1 MIYFIENFKFCLL
14 EISSLIN
21 KIKSIGLKVV
31 FLKAFDKLIKP
42 FNYYQ
47 KKKRLSKESSF
58 IDLPEWFDDVPFSY
72 FKLNDYTEVQNIL
85 SFDFEKI
92 ENILRHE
99 FDLLGSD
106 NLRVNYDNIDQISNL
121 IEKVKNGYEINSA
134 NAHKS
139 IKILELIQNN
149 YKPVNWQCDFKSK
162 YVWKSNQISE
172 EIKYG
177 DVENVDIKVPW
188 ELARFNDFSVLA
200 VCHFLTTDKM
210 LKEQIEFEVRNRIL
224 DFIAMN
230 PPQFGVNW
238 INSMEVSIRA
248 VNWLVAFDILRQS
261 GADFDGEFKNNFFS
275 SIYSHYRFIIEH
287 PEWSSGMRGNHY
299 FTNICSLL
307 IISSYLAV
315 TKETTQTLLYS
326 ITELVKEFFY
336 QFNDDGSN
344 FEAST
349 YYHCFVLEVLLFTL
363 NILIKLP
370 KQKIKAISEI
380 NSKGKGFKKIS
391 KNLFLSNLLIKD
403 GLIDFDKEFWKRLLK
418 VIEFT
423 DVILLKDGS
432 TINIGDA
439 DSGRYLKFSDGNY
452 LWLREFI
459 ENIVNNQ
466 NHNNQLKKKIE
477 EYFLSEI
484 TKKIRHELVNLN
496 FDLSDFRKSIYFLK
510 DFGLCMIDNQKF
522 KLYFRCGSI
531 GQKGKGGHA
540 HNDQLSTILLIDEI
554 PIFIDSGTYIYTG
567 NHKMRNMFRSTEMH
581 NTLSISGLEQNQW
594 NEGGKDEL
602 FWLRDTSRAKI
613 TNFNEKE
620 IEGIHFGFGK
630 PTIRKIKIN
639 DKSIF
644 GEDLNELLIA
654 KKVLFHLNHFI
665 TDVRKINSTTVEIIY
680 DKMILQISSLDG
692 EIKIED
698 SVCSPEYGKLMK
710 NKVIIISS
718 LKPKIKW
725 TITIIKR

>member
-1 MIYFIENFKFCLL
+1 L

-31 FLKAFDKLIKP
+31 FLKTIYKLTKP
-42 FNYYQ
+42 FIYYH

-72 FKLNDYTEVQNIL
+72 FKLNDYTEFKNFF

-92 ENILRHE
+92 ENILSHK

-106 NLRVNYDNIDQISNL
+106 NLSVSYDNINQISDL

-134 NAHKS
+134 NTHKS
-139 IKILELIQNN
+139 LKILDLIQIN

-162 YVWKSNQISE
+162 YVWKTNQISE

-200 VCHFLTTDKM
+200 VCHFLTTDKK

-230 PPQFGVNW
+230 PPEFGVNW

-261 GADFDGEFKNNFFS
+261 GADFDGEFKKIFFS

-315 TKETTQTLLYS
+315 TKETTQILLYS
-326 ITELVKEFFY
+326 IIELVKEFFY

-363 NILIKLP
+363 DTLLKLP

-380 NSKGKGFKKIS
+380 NSNGKGFKKIS
-391 KNLFLSNLLIKD
+391 KDLFLTNLLIKD

-418 VIEFT
+418 VIQFT

-432 TINIGDA
+432 TINIGDG

-459 ENIVNNQ
+459 DNIVYKQSYNN
-466 NHNNQLKKKIE
+466 HLKKNIK

-496 FDLSDFRKSIYFLK
+496 FDLSDSRKSLYLFK
-510 DFGLCMIDNQKF
+510 DFGLYVFNNQQF

-540 HNDQLSTILLIDEI
+540 HNDQLSIILLIDEI

-581 NTLSISGLEQNQW
+581 NTLSINGLEQNQW
-594 NEGGKDEL
+594 NIGSKDEL
-602 FWLRDTSRAKI
+602 FWLRDTSKAKI
-613 TNFNEKE
+613 TKINENE
-620 IEGIHFGFGK
+620 IEGIHFGFDN
-630 PTIRKIKIN
+630 PTLRKILIN
-639 DKSIF
+639 DKSIL
-644 GEDLNELLIA
+644 GEDLNELLIE

-665 TDVRKINSTTVEIIY
+665 TELRMINNNTVEIIY
-680 DKMILQISSLDG
+680 DKIVLQISSLDG

-698 SVCSPEYGKLMK
+698 TVCSPEYGKLMK

-718 LKPKIKW
+718 LKQKIQW
-725 TITIIKR
+725 TITIIN

>member
-1 MIYFIENFKFCLL
+1 L

-42 FNYYQ
+42 FYYYQ

-72 FKLNDYTEVQNIL
+72 FKLNDYTEVQNFL
-85 SFDFEKI
+85 SYDFEKI
-92 ENILRHE
+92 ENILSHK

-106 NLRVNYDNIDQISNL
+106 YLSVDYDNINQISYL

-134 NAHKS
+134 NTHKS
-139 IKILELIQNN
+139 LKILELIQKN

-162 YVWKSNQISE
+162 YVWKSSQISD

-177 DVENVDIKVPW
+177 NVENVDIKVPW
-188 ELARFNDFSVLA
+188 ELARFNDFPLLSICYL
-200 VCHFLTTDKM
+200 LTDDEK
-210 LKEQIEFEVRNRIL
+210 LKERIEFEVRNRIL

-230 PPQFGVNW
+230 PPEFGVNW

-248 VNWLVAFDILRQS
+248 VNWLVSFDILRQS
-261 GADFDGEFKNNFFS
+261 GADFDGEFKNIFFS

-307 IISSYLAV
+307 IISAYLPIS
-315 TKETTQTLLYS
+315 KETTDTLLNS
-326 ITELVKEFFY
+326 VIKLIQEVFY

-344 FEAST
+344 FEASS

-363 NILIKLP
+363 DILQKLP
-370 KQKIKAISEI
+370 LQKTKAISEI
-380 NSKGKGFKKIS
+380 KSAGMGFKKIS
-391 KNLFLSNLLIKD
+391 KNLFLTNILIKD

-439 DSGRYLKFSDGNY
+439 DSGKYLKFSDSNY
-452 LWLREFI
+452 LWLREI
-459 ENIVNNQ
+459 IDNIVYKQ
-466 NHNNQLKKKIE
+466 SYNNQLKKNIE
-477 EYFLSEI
+477 VYFLSDI

-496 FDLSDFRKSIYFLK
+496 LDLSDYRKSIYLFR

-522 KLYFRCGSI
+522 KLFFRCGSI

-540 HNDQLSTILLIDEI
+540 HNDQLSIILIIDEI

-567 NHKMRNMFRSTEMH
+567 NHIMRNKFRSTEMH

-630 PTIRKIKIN
+630 PTIRKIKVN

-644 GEDLNELLIA
+644 GEDLHELPIE

-665 TDVRKINSTTVEIIY
+665 TELIMINYTTVEIIY
-680 DKMILQISSLDG
+680 DKITLQISSLDG
-692 EIKIED
+692 ELRIED
-698 SVCSPEYGKLMK
+698 TVCSPEYGKLMK

-718 LKPKIKW
+718 LKQKIQW
-725 TITIIKR
+725 TITIIKK